1 LFHSFLGLHFG
12 YKPEFI
18 LPWEEPPDKGK
29 PAGAWIAPPGKDR
42 KAKNEMKKEEEI
54 SLGSIRISPNAV
66 SALASQA
73 ALSSYGVVGM
83 AARGW
88 FESIVH
94 PAAKDPRQGV
104 EVSILEDKIRLDV
117 YVILEYGTRIST
129 VADSVAHAVRYTVE
143 RVLGLPVETVN
154 IHVQGLRV
162 SNTD

>member
-1 LFHSFLGLHFG
+1 
-12 YKPEFI
+12 
-18 LPWEEPPDKGK
+18 
-29 PAGAWIAPPGKDR
+29 
-42 KAKNEMKKEEEI
+42 MKKDEEI
-54 SLGSIRISPNAV
+54 TLGSVRISPNAI

-88 FESIVH
+88 FESLVH
-94 PAAKDPRQGV
+94 PTAKDPRQGV
-104 EVSILEDKIRLDV
+104 EVNIVEDKIRLDV
-117 YVILEYGTRIST
+117 FVILEYGTRIST

-162 SNTD
+162 SNPD